1 MNLNLE
7 REDESEVKLRE
18 ELRTLRM
25 QMASIEHLAESE
37 ALRQLR
43 MEVEAVQDE
52 KAKVQKA
59 SESLENRC
67 RALIHDNKDFKAQV
81 RELKKH
87 IEELENPRMGES

>member
-7 REDESEVKLRE
+7 REEESEVKLRE

-25 QMASIEHLAESE
+25 QMASVEHLAESE

-52 KAKVQKA
+52 KVKV
-59 SESLENRC
+59 
-67 RALIHDNKDFKAQV
+67 
-81 RELKKH
+81 
-87 IEELENPRMGES
+87 